1 MHIYAWIN
9 VFLQFWMGLQSDYEL
24 EEAEKSVVNQRIFKR
39 LLRRK
44 LTDGVEVTKP
54 DLVAA

>member
-1 MHIYAWIN
+1 MHIYAWI
-9 VFLQFWMGLQSDYEL
+9 MGLQSDYEL